1 MAPTGKT
8 PLPSQGPSSST
19 KPSES
24 PSASPRLIIDPWSE
38 PMSPSS
44 QGPSSSTKPS
54 ESGLIIDPRRWVSGA
69 NTGSLTSPPAPKRS
83 DTLAP
88 TMATDV
94 PTEDLVGR
102 KMRSTTKE
110 ESSPIHDAGYE
121 RALSSGKSGKSSGKS
136 AKIAKVVKVREDES
150 SAKVAKVQRDHSSTE
165 DNTVYTTPIHD
176 AGYERALSSGKSGKS
191 PGKSV
196 NIAKVAKVQEDESSA
211 EDNTAYTIKSV
222 KKIAHATLIDTKMAK
237 PGRHETYETNE
248 DVEVDLRE
256 KVPRPFGRTKAA
268 KRTKVLNSKGGK

>member
-1 MAPTGKT
+1 MGSPT
-8 PLPSQGPSSST
+8 
-19 KPSES
+19 S
-24 PSASPRLIIDPWSE
+24 PSA
-38 PMSPSS
+38 
-44 QGPSSSTKPS
+44 
-54 ESGLIIDPRRWVSGA
+54 
-69 NTGSLTSPPAPKRS
+69 PKSS

-110 ESSPIHDAGYE
+110 ESS
-121 RALSSGKSGKSSGKS
+121 
-136 AKIAKVVKVREDES
+136 
-150 SAKVAKVQRDHSSTE
+150 
-165 DNTVYTTPIHD
+165 PIHD

-222 KKIAHATLIDTKMAK
+222 KKIAHATLIDTEMVK
-237 PGRHETYETNE
+237 PSRHETY
-248 DVEVDLRE
+248 
-256 KVPRPFGRTKAA
+256 
-268 KRTKVLNSKGGK
+268 